1 MNTKQLTCGIALTF
15 SLALC
20 AQIALAQ
27 STEPSGPAG
36 QTLKG
41 AVLKN
46 KAPINNRTLR
56 INLPK
61 PVEFQL
67 SNGARVVLIEDHK
80 TPTLYVQC
88 VLLER
93 GDAFDAKDLQGV
105 ARLTA
110 AQLRE
115 GTTTRSAQQLS
126 EQLDTIGGSLGGATS
141 AMDSSVSV
149 SGLSEHAD
157 TLFGLLSDVLI
168 HPTFPEAELERYK
181 ARLVSQLQ
189 SQRSSPGFLAR
200 EQFNKA
206 MYGDHPASIIAP
218 AEEHIKKITVAD
230 LKSYHERYY
239 RPNAALLFVAGDI
252 NAKQLQPK
260 LEQAFRD
267 WKPNTEKRA
276 ALPIVTGPAK
286 SQVVVVDRPGSVQTS
301 LLMGTLGIKGDD
313 ADRYALGVMNQVLGS
328 GAASRLFM
336 NLREDKGYTYGAYS
350 GVSWN
355 RFPGVVSANAEVR
368 TEVTEGA
375 MKEFILELKRIA
387 TEPVGAVE
395 LANAKRA
402 IVGRFAL
409 ALEEPRTFTNYVF
422 EQKIYGFPADYWD
435 HYAERVDAITAA
447 DVQRVAAKYIDLK
460 RIQIVAVGD
469 GSKIR
474 DVMKGYENLSTP

>member
-1 MNTKQLTCGIALTF
+1 MNKKQLICGIALTLA
-15 SLALC
+15 LALC
-20 AQIALAQ
+20 GQFASAQ
-27 STEPSGPAG
+27 STDPSGPAG

-67 SNGARVVLIEDHK
+67 ANGVRVVLIEDHK

-93 GDAFDAKDLQGV
+93 GDVFDAKDLQGV

-157 TLFGLLSDVLI
+157 TLLALLSDVLI
-168 HPTFPEAELERYK
+168 HPTFPQAELERYK

-206 MYGDHPASIIAP
+206 MYGEHPASIVAP

-230 LKSYHERYY
+230 LKSYHERFY

-252 NAKQLQPK
+252 NMKQLQPK
-260 LEQAFRD
+260 LEQAFKE
-267 WKPNTEKRA
+267 WKPNSEQRA
-276 ALPIVTGPAK
+276 PLPAVTGPAK
-286 SQVVVVDRPGSVQTS
+286 SQVLVVDRPGSVQTS

-387 TEPVGAVE
+387 SEPVGAVE

-435 HYAERVDAITAA
+435 RYAERVDAITAA

-469 GSKIR
+469 GTKIR
-474 DVMKGYENLSTP
+474 DVMKAYENIGM